1 MPMTVT
7 PFQVGYLRAFQGLE
21 FLDLRWAAVQVRPQ
35 LDGLSRNEVVVDK
48 EWVIGNSDKEWL
60 MEDRPFI
67 LSRKI
72 VQEAETLTTFI

>member
-48 EWVIGNSDKEWL
+48 E
-60 MEDRPFI
+60 
-67 LSRKI
+67 
-72 VQEAETLTTFI
+72 